1 MRISTKIGYYIHGIT
16 LGLAMIVMI
25 EVSQGLNKM
34 RTIRSDIKKLVDEI
48 HELHGQSSNPQ
59 YIKFDVNRPIFTKS
73 TNANEYVVHII
84 TTNDIANVHI
94 YKMIDPHKK

>member
-1 MRISTKIGYYIHGIT
+1 MKISSRIGYYIHGIT

-25 EVSQGLNKM
+25 EVSQGLKKM
-34 RTIRSDIKKLVDEI
+34 KTIRSDIKQLVDEI
-48 HELHGQSSNPQ
+48 HELHDQSSNPQ
-59 YIKFDVNRPIFTKS
+59 YIKFDVNRPIFTKNG

-94 YKMIDPHKK
+94 YKMIDPHK